1 FYVVGRGIWMN
12 DKKKIIIIGGGP
24 AGLMAAGQAASH
36 GADTIILEKMNRVGI
51 KLGITGKGRC
61 NLTNIADLS
70 DFITHFGKTGR
81 FLRQSFSRFF
91 NTDLMDFFTNRG
103 VDLITERGGR
113 VFPKSGKAQDILRT
127 LKIWIQELGVEIRYN
142 SPVSKIVIT
151 NGNISAVVVNGKEIS
166 CNSLILATGGASYPA
181 TGSNGD
187 GYILS
192 EAVGHSIIPVH
203 PALVPLELFKSYN
216 GVLDKLNLRNI
227 NVKMYINGKKKREE
241 FGEIVFT
248 KFGVSGPVIL
258 SFSGDVVDS
267 LRKGQKVSLSID
279 LKPALDDKKL
289 DARIL
294 RDIALKGKESVSSFL
309 KGLLPSQMVP
319 VYLECTGIPAT
330 RRVCD
335 VSSKER
341 KLIRNRLKD
350 FKLEVSGYRPFSEA
364 IITSGGVN
372 TLEIDPR
379 TMESRIVKGL
389 YFAGEVIDIQA
400 DTGGFNLQATL
411 STGWLA
417 GQSSGKE

>member
-1 FYVVGRGIWMN
+1 MN
-12 DKKKIIIIGGGP
+12 DKKKVIITGGGP
-24 AGLMAAGQAASH
+24 AGLMAAGQAASS
-36 GADTIILEKMNRVGI
+36 GADVIILEKMNRVGI

-70 DFITHFGKTGR
+70 DFVTHFGKTGR

-91 NTDLMDFFTNRG
+91 NDELMDFFTGLG
-103 VDLITERGGR
+103 VDLVTERGGR
-113 VFPKSGKAQDILRT
+113 VFPKSSKAQDILRA
-127 LKIWIQELGVEIRYN
+127 LKSWIQKSGVEIRYN
-142 SPVSKIVIT
+142 SPVSKIVVA
-151 NGNISAVVVNGKEIS
+151 NGNISAVVVNGDEIP
-166 CNSLILATGGASYPA
+166 CNSLVIATGGASYPA

-192 EAVGHSIIPVH
+192 EAVGHSIISVR
-203 PALVPLELFKSYN
+203 PALVPLELFKHYN

-227 NVKMYINGKKKREE
+227 NVKMYINEKKKREE

-258 SFSGDVVDS
+258 SLSGEAVGS
-267 LRKGQKVSLSID
+267 LMEGQKVSLSLD
-279 LKPALDDKKL
+279 LKPALDVKKL

-294 RDIALKGKESVSSFL
+294 RDIAIKGKESISNLL

-319 VYLECTGIPAT
+319 VCLECTGISST

-341 KLIRNRLKD
+341 KLIRNWLKD
-350 FKLEVSGYRPFSEA
+350 FKLEVSGYRPFPEA
-364 IITSGGVN
+364 IITSGGID
-372 TLEIDPR
+372 TGEIDPR

-389 YFAGEVIDIQA
+389 YFAGEIIDIQA
-400 DTGGFNLQATL
+400 DTGGFNLQAAF

-417 GQSSGKE
+417 GQSSGK